1 MDIAELEK
9 IMQERGVVLRAIPNK
24 VREVYEA
31 SHQDQFPD
39 GRLEYLENY
48 GRVMLVREYAPQH
61 AGQFLIESVKST
73 SATVWFQPRFYPH
86 IEDAVKDLVD
96 GRAKSPNCAVQEK
109 TEAVTVNTTFKG
121 GFF

>member
-9 IMQERGVVLRAIPNK
+9 IMQEYGVVLRAIPNK
-24 VREVYEA
+24 AREVYEA

-48 GRVMLVREYAPQH
+48 GRMMLIREYAPQH
-61 AGQFLIESVKST
+61 AGQILIESVKST

-96 GRAKSPNCAVQEK
+96 GRAKSPNCAEQKKV
-109 TEAVTVNTTFKG
+109 EAITVNTTFKG
-121 GFF
+121 SFF